1 MRFLITAVRLA
12 MLAILRNKTR
22 SALTTLGIL
31 IGVAAVVSVTTLAGG
46 ASDKVG
52 GAIDSFGTNVLFVSP
67 QTTQSSG
74 VKGKSSGRLTDN
86 DARAVAKEGP
96 SVAYAAPFISTQV
109 QLVFQDHNAETMAAG
124 SNLSYFPVRK
134 FEVDRGELWT
144 EADETVKSKVC
155 ILGATVVEKLFG
167 TSDPV
172 GQVIRIGV
180 HPFRVIGVFKKRGTS
195 PFGEDQDDRILM
207 PIGTF
212 RGRIMHTAPGRAD
225 MLLVSA
231 KSEDTVGRAEKQVR
245 AILRQRHRIAED
257 AEPDFQV
264 NSQAEM
270 RSMQQGISTALTALL
285 LGVALV
291 SLFVGGIGVMNIM
304 LVTVTERTREIGI
317 RMSIGARS
325 RDIMVQFLIEAV
337 VLTLLGGLLG
347 ALLGVGATYG
357 AGYALDWEVTPSLSS
372 LAAALLTSSLVG
384 LVFGF
389 MPARRASLLDP
400 IEALRTD

>member
-1 MRFLITAVRLA
+1 MRFLLTAVRLA

-74 VKGKSSGRLTDN
+74 AKGKSSGRLTDN

-167 TSDPV
+167 TGDPV

-325 RDIMVQFLIEAV
+325 RDIMIQFLIEAV

-347 ALLGVGATYG
+347 AMLGVGATYG

-372 LAAALLTSSLVG
+372 LGAALLTSSVVG

-400 IEALRTD
+400 IDALRTD